1 MSCKIIALVN
11 QKGGVGK
18 TTTAFHL
25 AHGLKNFGKRV
36 LCIDMDPQASLTLH
50 AGLDP
55 DDVGSS
61 IANGLHEQL
70 KADQTMDVHTLIH
83 NAGGLD
89 FIPSNIELSSIENDL
104 NGAMARELKLRDL
117 IKPLLA
123 EYDFILIDC
132 PPSLG
137 IFTINVLAA
146 STDVIIPCK
155 AEYLDSKGV
164 QLLFDS
170 GISLTRRY
178 LNPDLEVMGVLLTMY
193 SERLR
198 SARRVKDDLS
208 ELPIFETT
216 ISRAV
221 VMVEA
226 SEAQQ
231 DIFTFAPDHNTAKEY
246 LALAQEVIA
255 RE

>member
-1 MSCKIIALVN
+1 MSCKIIAIVN

-18 TTTAFHL
+18 TTTALHL
-25 AHGLKNFGKRV
+25 AHGLKNLEKKV

-50 AGLDP
+50 AGVDP
-55 DDVGSS
+55 DEIGLS
-61 IANGLHEQL
+61 IANGIHDQL
-70 KADQTMDVHTLIH
+70 KAEPKLDVHELIC

-89 FIPSNIELSSIENDL
+89 FIPANIELSAIENDL

-117 IKPLLA
+117 IKPLVA
-123 EYDFILIDC
+123 EYDYILIDC

-164 QLLFDS
+164 QLLLDS

-178 LNPDLEVMGVLLTMY
+178 LNAELRIMGVLLTMY

-216 ISRAV
+216 ISRAI

-226 SEAQQ
+226 SEARQ